1 MFKRIFVGLV
11 ACLSGIAATQN
22 VAATT
27 RAAQQDT
34 APRPLYYE
42 RQITPQ
48 DLKDRTLRELT
59 LMRNTIYARAGN
71 PFRKKWLNDYFS
83 AQSWYHPLKEMDKKK
98 LTPLDRRNAELIANY
113 ETSLDKPELLRRRQE
128 WLARPATPEKNVELR
143 LLSVRLGVWLGN
155 NDEART

>member
-11 ACLSGIAATQN
+11 ACLSGIAATHST
-22 VAATT
+22 AAST

-42 RQITPQ
+42 REIKPV

-83 AQSWYHPLKEMDKKK
+83 AQPWYHPLAQMDQSKVT
-98 LTPLDRRNAELIANY
+98 TPDRKNA
-113 ETSLDKPELLRRRQE
+113 
-128 WLARPATPEKNVELR
+128 
-143 LLSVRLGVWLGN
+143 
-155 NDEART
+155 